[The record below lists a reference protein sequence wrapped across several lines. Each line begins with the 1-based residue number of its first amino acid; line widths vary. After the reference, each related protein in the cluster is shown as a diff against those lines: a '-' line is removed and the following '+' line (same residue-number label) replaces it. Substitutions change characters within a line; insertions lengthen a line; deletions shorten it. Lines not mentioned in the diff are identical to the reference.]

1 MLTGAFAAMAGAL
14 AFLLSPIGLIIAGVA
29 ALGLAFSTNFMGFR
43 DTVVGVWAVV
53 SPVLTQ
59 IWKGFEDTFGKIMAY
74 VELIKGPLMQ
84 VWGEIQPFVMVFL
97 ESIGQ
102 FFSTTFA
109 NIVQVVGGAF
119 DIIKGIFDLAF
130 SLIGGAVTLFFQ
142 VLT

>member
-1 MLTGAFAAMAGAL
+1 
-14 AFLLSPIGLIIAGVA
+14 
-29 ALGLAFSTNFMGFR
+29 
-43 DTVVGVWAVV
+43 
-53 SPVLTQ
+53 
-59 IWKGFEDTFGKIMAY
+59 MAY

-84 VWGEIQPFVMVFL
+84 VWGEIQPFIMVFL

-109 NIVQVVGGAF
+109 NIVQVVKASF

>member
-59 IWKGFEDTFGKIMAY
+59 IWK
-74 VELIKGPLMQ
+74 
-84 VWGEIQPFVMVFL
+84 
-97 ESIGQ
+97 
-102 FFSTTFA
+102 
-109 NIVQVVGGAF
+109 
-119 DIIKGIFDLAF
+119 
-130 SLIGGAVTLFFQ
+130 
-142 VLT
+142 